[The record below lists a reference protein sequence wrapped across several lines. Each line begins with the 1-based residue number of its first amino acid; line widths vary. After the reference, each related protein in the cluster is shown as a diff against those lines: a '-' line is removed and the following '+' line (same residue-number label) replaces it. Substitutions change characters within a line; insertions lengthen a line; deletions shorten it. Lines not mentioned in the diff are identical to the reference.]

1 MKCVIFTGPTIR
13 KEEALPLLEAVY
25 LPPARQG
32 DVIGAIFR
40 HMPDIIGIIDGASYP
55 ELEVWH
61 REILYALENGVAV
74 FGSSSTGALRA
85 AELDIHG
92 MQGVGRIY
100 EEIRGRETVDADE
113 VTCLH
118 EDRSPFRRL
127 SEPMVNIRATLGEMR
142 RKDLIDDRLLHQ
154 LLGTAKSI
162 HYTKRTWQAIFDKA
176 GSEGALTAEKV
187 RELLRRSAS
196 CNVDLARSDAILL
209 LKAVRK
215 AMETGRRAPY
225 GKIVDRSDNIVFHV
239 AKYRDRA
246 ISRDDDLEGSPL
258 FSIVD
263 YILLTHPAAD
273 ELAVRA
279 KNRFLAGILADMLH
293 VEVSG
298 ADIDKETETFR
309 IRHSLRDDE
318 SLGDWLAGND
328 LVHEEFMRLM
338 EQNAKMRALHNWL
351 RTRLAQRKF
360 TRVLLDELMLTNQYS
375 GWAGKALLAERL
387 FQRQRGQNEEIC
399 RNEPLEKMLREHLT
413 ESPREW
419 HRIFWNVVDG
429 VEITE
434 PLLKYQLVK
443 ARIEREALESAIF
456 EHLAPAAEQ

>member
-1 MKCVIFTGPTIR
+1 MKCVIFTGPTIG

-32 DVIGAIFR
+32 DVISAIFR

-74 FGSSSTGALRA
+74 FGSSATGALRA

-92 MQGVGRIY
+92 MQGVGGIY
-100 EEIRGRETVDADE
+100 ERIRGRETVDAE
-113 VTCLH
+113 EMMCLH

-127 SEPMVNIRATLGEMR
+127 SEPMVNIRATFDEMR
-142 RKDLIDDRLLHQ
+142 RKNLIDDRLLN
-154 LLGTAKSI
+154 LLLDSAKSI

-176 GSEGALTAEKV
+176 RSEGALTAVKAG
-187 RELLRRSAS
+187 ELLRQSISRY
-196 CNVDLARSDAILL
+196 VDLAKSDAVLL
-209 LKAVRK
+209 LKAVKK
-215 AMETGRRAPY
+215 AMETGRKASY
-225 GKIVDRSDNIVFHV
+225 GKIVDLSDNIVFHV
-239 AKYRDRA
+239 AKYRDRT
-246 ISRDDDLEGSPL
+246 ISHDDEGEGSPL

-263 YILLTHPAAD
+263 YILLNHPEAD
-273 ELAVRA
+273 DLAVRA

-298 ADIDKETETFR
+298 AEIEKETETFR
-309 IRHSLRDDE
+309 MRHSLRDDE
-318 SLGDWLAGND
+318 RFGEWLADSD
-328 LVHEEFMRLM
+328 LVQEEFIRLM

-375 GWAGKALLAERL
+375 GWAGKALMAERL
-387 FQRQRGQNEEIC
+387 YQQQRGQNEEIC
-399 RNEPLEKMLREHLT
+399 RDEPLEKLLREHLT
-413 ESPREW
+413 EAPKEW

-443 ARIEREALESAIF
+443 ARIEREALENALF
-456 EHLAPAAEQ
+456 GHLEPVAGQ